1 MNIKGIASSSKG
13 NCYILDDGQTNLM
26 IECGVGLNR
35 IRTEKIN
42 PNTINAILVT
52 HEHKDHCKY
61 WEQLY
66 QYAPIYA
73 TKGTIDEIKK
83 DAKKYIFQ
91 YNLRAID
98 TEAPF
103 KVGTFIIRAF
113 KTEHDAVDPV
123 GYYLYSTVTKERL
136 LFATDTYF
144 ISSRFDNLNYI
155 LIECNYK
162 KEYLDANENLPK
174 SARIRLLKSHF
185 ELSNVCEFLKAN
197 DLSKVKEIYL
207 MHLSAGNSNADE
219 FKKTIQELT
228 GIPTYIFNE

>member
-13 NCYILDDGQTNLM
+13 NCYIIDDGMTTLM
-26 IECGVGLNR
+26 IECGVGLKR
-35 IRTEKIN
+35 IRKEIN
-42 PNTINAILVT
+42 PADIDAILVT

-61 WEQLY
+61 WEEMY
-66 QYAPIYA
+66 FYAPLY
-73 TKGTIDEIKK
+73 TTLGTIKEMTKESKK
-83 DAKKYIFQ
+83 PIYDYH
-91 YNLRAID
+91 LRKVD
-98 TEAPF
+98 TLTPF
-103 KVGTFIIRAF
+103 KIGTFIIRAF
-113 KTEHDAVDPV
+113 KTEHDAQEPV

-144 ISSRFDNLNYI
+144 IRNRFDNLNYI

-162 KEYLDANENLPK
+162 REYLDANESLPK

-185 ELSNVCEFLKAN
+185 ELHNVCAFLKAN
-197 DLSKVKEIYL
+197 DLTKVKEIYL

-228 GIPTYIFNE
+228 GIPTYIFKE